1 MRHGILISTSSGSC
15 WTKESAYTGREYT
28 VGGAL
33 LATLSLIFRD
43 QLVSDVLG
51 PADFEFDLEIL
62 NFEFSLPAPAP

>member
-1 MRHGILISTSSGSC
+1 METCVLT
-15 WTKESAYTGREYT
+15 EYGWLQNR
-28 VGGAL
+28 GGGL